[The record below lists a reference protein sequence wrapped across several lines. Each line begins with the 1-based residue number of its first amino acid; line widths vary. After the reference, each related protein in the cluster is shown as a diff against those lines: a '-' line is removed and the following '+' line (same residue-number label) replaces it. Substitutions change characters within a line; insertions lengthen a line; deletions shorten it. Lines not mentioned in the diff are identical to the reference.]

1 MAMRPQIILLGDSIT
16 EQSFGPFG
24 WGAALADQYKGKY
37 DVVARGFTGYNT
49 RWTLFLLGK
58 IFPIRTPNP
67 PSVVTVFLGA
77 NDAAIPGGANGWLH
91 VPLPEYRDNLH
102 QIIAHLK
109 AQSDSTLIILIT
121 PPPVSEK
128 GLLACSPHLLDDTSG
143 QPTHVNQFTG
153 MYAQECVSVAREA
166 DVQCLNL
173 WSIFQETP
181 RWEALLSDGIHLSVE
196 GNQVVF
202 EELVKLLDESD
213 IVPSTLKID
222 TLKLDEVPY
231 DSPEEMEDGY
241 DSPDSSFQTWSA
253 PKVKELLVGHVL
265 VARRWVPSSAGTYS

>member
-24 WGAALADQYKGKY
+24 WGAALADQYKGKSEK
-37 DVVARGFTGYNT
+37 VGFVAVRCGGT
-49 RWTLFLLGK
+49 RIHWLQYTVDLIPSGQDL
-58 IFPIRTPNP
+58 PHCNSSAQTPPLVRVLQSFATTSSSN
-67 PSVVTVFLGA
+67 
-77 NDAAIPGGANGWLH
+77 
-91 VPLPEYRDNLH
+91 LPERRIL
-102 QIIAHLK
+102 LRRSK
-109 AQSDSTLIILIT
+109 SFRTWLLAQSDSTLIILIT

-213 IVPSTLKID
+213 FVPSTLKID

-241 DSPDSSFQTWSA
+241 ESPDSSFQTWSA
-253 PKVKELLVGHVL
+253 PKVKEY
-265 VARRWVPSSAGTYS
+265 ASF